1 MKYVTEYRD
10 PAKARALIEAIAK
23 EAHAD
28 RQYRFME
35 FCGGHTHVLS
45 RWGLLS
51 ILPPNVKMIHGPGC
65 PVCVLPIGRID
76 MAIDLALNH
85 DVILC
90 TYADTLREIGRAHV

>member
-51 ILPPNVKMIHGPGC
+51 ILPPNV
-65 PVCVLPIGRID
+65 
-76 MAIDLALNH
+76 
-85 DVILC
+85 
-90 TYADTLREIGRAHV
+90 